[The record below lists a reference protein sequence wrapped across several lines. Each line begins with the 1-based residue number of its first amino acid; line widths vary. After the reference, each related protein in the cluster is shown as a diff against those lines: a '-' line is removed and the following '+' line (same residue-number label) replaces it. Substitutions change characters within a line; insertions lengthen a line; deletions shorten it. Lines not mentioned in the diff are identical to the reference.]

1 MRPRFLSFALLGLLV
16 ACGGPGQ
23 GPSAE
28 ELQSRADSLES
39 QLEEARGE
47 IEELQTARAGTT
59 VETLPVDIHFQRG
72 SAELTPEG
80 VDRLDSLYE
89 VIQEQ
94 YPDRPIRIEGYTD
107 NLPVRD
113 TTELPYVDNWELAA
127 ARAAAVVR
135 YFQWG
140 RGMDPTR
147 FEVVGF
153 GSHRPLVPNTSPDNR
168 AQNRRVRIAVLP
180 EQFAYEP
187 PAGMDT
193 TGQ

>member
-1 MRPRFLSFALLGLLV
+1 MRLRILSFAVLGLLL

-23 GPSAE
+23 GPSVE
-28 ELQSRADSLES
+28 QLRSRADSLES
-39 QLEEARGE
+39 ELEEARAE

-59 VETLPVDIHFQRG
+59 VETLPVDIHFRRG
-72 SAELTPEG
+72 SAELTSEG

-89 VIQEQ
+89 VIQQQ
-94 YPDRPIRIEGYTD
+94 YPDRPIRIEGYAD
-107 NLPVRD
+107 DLPVRD
-113 TTELPYVDNWELAA
+113 TTELPYADNWELSA

-140 RGMDPTR
+140 REMDPTR

-153 GSHRPLVPNTSPDNR
+153 GAHRPLVSNTSPENR
-168 AQNRRVRIAVLP
+168 ARNRRVRIAVLP

-193 TGQ
+193 TDS